1 MNMETLQK
9 WNPELPIYSVHD
21 AKFAEY
27 GRVITGLPTDEL
39 LAAAKKIEAP
49 AEGSKYEASVPALEQ
64 TDFAKPMQD
73 ALFGELPA
81 QVGYCWGHN
90 TTMNAM
96 EWHTSSEINVAVTPL
111 VLILGRRADL
121 VHNRID
127 SSAFCA
133 FYLEAG
139 DIVEVYATSL
149 HFCPCEVSADGFGC
163 IVGLPQG
170 TNVPLD
176 VPAADPL
183 LFRKNKWLIAHD
195 DNSALIARG
204 AVAGISGP
212 NYTIRYQD

>member
-1 MNMETLQK
+1 
-9 WNPELPIYSVHD
+9 
-21 AKFAEY
+21 
-27 GRVITGLPTDEL
+27 
-39 LAAAKKIEAP
+39 
-49 AEGSKYEASVPALEQ
+49 
-64 TDFAKPMQD
+64 MQ
-73 ALFGELPA
+73 AQLFGELPA

-121 VHNRID
+121 KANRVD
-127 SSAFCA
+127 ASTFRA

-149 HFCPCEVSADGFGC
+149 HFCPCEVSSAGFGC

-176 VPAADPL
+176 APSADPL

-195 DNSALIARG
+195 ENAGLIARG

-212 NYTIRYQD
+212 NYVVRY

>member
-1 MNMETLQK
+1 MTIETLRAK
-9 WNPELPIYSVHD
+9 NPDLQLYSIHD
-21 AKFAEY
+21 PEFAEY
-27 GRVITGLPTDEL
+27 GRVITGLPAAEL
-39 LAAAKKIEAP
+39 IAAAQEIPAP
-49 AEGSKYEASVPALEQ
+49 ADGSKYEATVPALEA
-64 TDFAKPMQD
+64 TPFAQPMQ
-73 ALFGELPA
+73 AQLFGELPA

-121 VHNRID
+121 KANRVD
-127 SSAFCA
+127 ASTFRAL
-133 FYLEAG
+133 YLEAG

-149 HFCPCEVSADGFGC
+149 HFCPCEVSSAGFGC

-176 VPAADPL
+176 APSADPL

-195 DNSALIARG
+195 ENAGLIARG

-212 NYTIRYQD
+212 NYVVRY

>member
-1 MNMETLQK
+1 MNMEALQK

-133 FYLEAG
+133 GQRVCARQSVRSVGRAAG
-139 DIVEVYATSL
+139 R
-149 HFCPCEVSADGFGC
+149 SAGCDSTQPALVAALRSKSDGWS
-163 IVGLPQG
+163 I
-170 TNVPLD
+170 
-176 VPAADPL
+176 
-183 LFRKNKWLIAHD
+183 RK
-195 DNSALIARG
+195 R
-204 AVAGISGP
+204 
-212 NYTIRYQD
+212 